1 MKTIEIEITTNT
13 TRKVALELP
22 VYFKINDVYYAI
34 TKPNKVVK
42 LDTYEGMESI
52 NVYNFPESHFKENAE
67 IITEKE
73 FDEKFTNVLEI
84 IKGILL

>member
-22 VYFKINDVYYAI
+22 VYFKRNNVFYAI
-34 TKPNKVVK
+34 TEKNKVVK
-42 LDTYEGMESI
+42 VDTEDSIESI
-52 NVYNFPESHFKENAE
+52 NVYNFPESHFKEDAE

>member
-22 VYFKINDVYYAI
+22 VYFKRNNVSYAI
-34 TKPNKVVK
+34 TEKNKVIKV
-42 LDTYEGMESI
+42 DTEDTIESI
-52 NVYNFPESHFKENAE
+52 NVYNFPESHFKEDAE

>member
-22 VYFKINDVYYAI
+22 VYFKRNNVFYAI
-34 TKPNKVVK
+34 TEKNKVIKV
-42 LDTYEGMESI
+42 DTEDTIESI
-52 NVYNFPESHFKENAE
+52 NVYNIPESHFKEDAE

>member
-22 VYFKINDVYYAI
+22 VYFKRNNVFYAI
-34 TKPNKVVK
+34 TEKNKVVK
-42 LDTYEGMESI
+42 VDTEDTIESI
-52 NVYNFPESHFKENAE
+52 NVYNFPESHFKEDAE

>member
-1 MKTIEIEITTNT
+1 MKIIEIEITTNT

-22 VYFKINDVYYAI
+22 VYFKRNNVFYAI
-34 TKPNKVVK
+34 TEKNKVIKV
-42 LDTYEGMESI
+42 DTEDTIESI
-52 NVYNFPESHFKENAE
+52 NVYNFPESHFKEDAE

>member
-22 VYFKINDVYYAI
+22 VYFKINDEYFAI
-34 TKPNKVVK
+34 PEPKKVIRVN
-42 LDTYEGMESI
+42 TYQSMESI
-52 NVYNFPESHFKENAE
+52 HVFNYPESHFKEDAE

>member
-22 VYFKINDVYYAI
+22 VYFKRNNVFYAI
-34 TKPNKVVK
+34 TEKNKVIKV
-42 LDTYEGMESI
+42 DTEDTIESI
-52 NVYNFPESHFKENAE
+52 NVYNFPESHFKEDAE

>member
-52 NVYNFPESHFKENAE
+52 NVYNFPESHFKEDAE

>member
-52 NVYNFPESHFKENAE
+52 NVYNFPESHFKEDAE
-67 IITEKE
+67 IITESE
-73 FDEKFTNVLEI
+73 FTEQFNKVTYI
-84 IKGILL
+84 ITQILL

>member
-22 VYFKINDVYYAI
+22 VYFKRNNVFYAI
-34 TKPNKVVK
+34 TEKNKVIKV
-42 LDTYEGMESI
+42 DTEDTIESI
-52 NVYNFPESHFKENAE
+52 NVYNIPESHFKEDAE

-73 FDEKFTNVLEI
+73 FDEKFKNVLEI

>member
-22 VYFKINDVYYAI
+22 VYFKRNNVFYAI
-34 TKPNKVVK
+34 TEKNKVIKV
-42 LDTYEGMESI
+42 DTEDTIESI
-52 NVYNFPESHFKENAE
+52 NVYNFPESHFKEDAE

-73 FDEKFTNVLEI
+73 FDEQFTNVLEI

>member
-13 TRKVALELP
+13 TRKVALQLP
-22 VYFKINDVYYAI
+22 VYFKRNNVFYAI
-34 TKPNKVVK
+34 TEKNKVVK
-42 LDTYEGMESI
+42 VDTEDSIESI
-52 NVYNFPESHFKENAE
+52 NIYNFPESHFKEDAE
-67 IITEKE
+67 VITEKE

>member
-13 TRKVALELP
+13 TRKVVLELP

-52 NVYNFPESHFKENAE
+52 NVYNFPESHFKEDAE